1 MIQSYMYISDY
12 RYMNSIS
19 TLHHLHCILKEWH
32 DNIENQ
38 QNTNH
43 RFLSSTSPL
52 NLFKSPAKPAL
63 FTFYSKFHE
72 LLVAKVIFGIEKFV
86 SYVFL

>member
-1 MIQSYMYISDY
+1 
-12 RYMNSIS
+12 MNSIS
-19 TLHHLHCILKEWH
+19 TLHHMHCVLKDWN

-43 RFLSSTSPL
+43 RFALSSTSPL
-52 NLFKSPAKPAL
+52 NFFKSAAKPAL

-72 LLVAKVIFGIEKFV
+72 LLVAKVKLCHFDRLLEIN
-86 SYVFL
+86 LL